1 MGWKASTDLAVQ
13 ALWRSRVEAHSQSG
27 QSHRTFSAQQNISA
41 DSLRRWRSWF
51 EKNDNT
57 PVQLPA
63 LVEVHIEDSS
73 PEPRRDHMVLELGSG
88 RRVWLEPDFDSSA
101 VARLVTLLERL

>member
-41 DSLRRWRSWF
+41 DSLRRWRSGF
-51 EKNDNT
+51 EKNDHTAGT
-57 PVQLPA
+57 P
-63 LVEVHIEDSS
+63 SWN
-73 PEPRRDHMVLELGSG
+73 G
-88 RRVWLEPDFDSSA
+88 
-101 VARLVTLLERL
+101 